1 MELGLE
7 AGLEPA
13 SGEPYRRFTDETMAN
28 NRRIRHLMTLNYSR
42 ESINQQFNI

>member
-13 SGEPYRRFTDETMAN
+13 SGEPYRRFTDEA
-28 NRRIRHLMTLNYSR
+28 IPPFDDVKLLQG
-42 ESINQQFNI
+42 INQPTI